1 MGRLLQNPCWVS
13 VVILKGRWVMIE
25 IPDALDQ
32 RWIFRDWV
40 TWPVEGLQIQV
51 YMRLLSTDTSLLVR
65 KKFQYR

>member
-1 MGRLLQNPCWVS
+1 
-13 VVILKGRWVMIE
+13 MIE